1 MKKILLNL
9 VALLLLITTINAQTL
24 KKCATM
30 KAYEI
35 AIAKDPSIIEKKK
48 LLEIATQNSTASQKK
63 KTRATIY
70 SIPVVIHIIHNG
82 EAIGSGTNISDAQAL
97 SQLDILNEDFRLMN
111 ADSLLPSHP
120 FWGVTADCE
129 IEFCLAEQDEF
140 GNATTG
146 ITRDD
151 AGQPSWEMQDIDD
164 IIKPATIWD
173 RHKYL
178 NLWSINMGGSDS
190 STLGYA
196 TFPSSTTDTTDGV
209 VIRPQAFG
217 DIGTAGTSIFTIND
231 LGRTATH
238 EVGHWLN
245 LSHIWGDSTCGDDFV
260 ADTEIA
266 EDNNFGCPTFPHN
279 ANSACG
285 SGSNGEMYMN
295 YMDYVDDACMN
306 MFTEGQRDRMQSA
319 LTIDRASL
327 LVSNGCD
334 APTAVSSIKIIN
346 DLNLFPNPSNNIVH
360 ISSNSNDIT
369 SIEIYTITGVRVF
382 DNFTINKSNKRN
394 VVIDVN
400 NLNSGNYVLKIK
412 SNQKVST
419 QKISIL
425 K

>member
-1 MKKILLNL
+1 MKKKFLNL
-9 VALLLLITTINAQTL
+9 LALLLLMNTMNAQTS
-24 KKCATM
+24 KKCGTM
-30 KAYEI
+30 KAYER
-35 AIAKDPSIIEKKK
+35 AIAKDPSIIEKEKA
-48 LLEIATQNSTASQKK
+48 LELATKNRFNK

-111 ADSLLPSHP
+111 ADSLPTSHP

-140 GNATTG
+140 GNASTG

-151 AGQPSWEMQDIDD
+151 GMQPSWGQQDIDD
-164 IIKPATIWD
+164 IIKPATIWN

-178 NLWSINMGGSDS
+178 NLWSVNLGGDDS

-196 TFPSSTTDTTDGV
+196 TFPSSSTDTTDGV

-217 DIGTAGTSIFTIND
+217 NIGTAGTGGFTINN
-231 LGRTATH
+231 LGRTASH

-245 LSHIWGDSTCGDDFV
+245 LRHIWGDSTCGDDFV
-260 ADTEIA
+260 TDTEIA
-266 EDNNFGCPTFPHN
+266 EKDNYGCPTFPHN
-279 ANSACG
+279 ANSTCG
-285 SGSNGEMYMN
+285 SSADGEMYMN

-306 MFTEGQRDRMQSA
+306 MFTAGQRDRMQSA

-327 LVSNGCD
+327 LMSNGCN
-334 APTAVSSIKIIN
+334 APTSVSNISIIN
-346 DLNLFPNPSNNIVH
+346 DLKLFPNPSNNIIH

-369 SIEIYTITGVRVF
+369 NIELYTISGVKVS
-382 DNFTINKSNKRN
+382 DNIAINKSNKRN
-394 VVIDVN
+394 IVIDVN
-400 NLNSGNYVLKIK
+400 NLHTGNYILKIK

-419 QKISIL
+419 HKISIL